1 MEESRDEREGCF
13 IRRDDMSNGEQPGAC
28 QRQEEVQATETGQA
42 ILWSVCSARWRR
54 CLDEGEDGR

>member
-1 MEESRDEREGCF
+1 
-13 IRRDDMSNGEQPGAC
+13 MSNGEQPGAC

-54 CLDEGEDGR
+54 RLDEGEDGR